1 VTGEE
6 ARSANRY
13 NQNFQGRFCGCGE
26 EYDPEQEKG
35 TMFQCVGLGTI
46 DSGGCGEDW
55 WHPECL
61 MGLPR
66 APHGVN
72 TSESANGTLETVKE
86 EGENGAESEEKPAEN
101 DLPPGFPDE
110 DDFDHLICHK
120 CTSAFPWIKQY
131 AGTPGFLPSVAA
143 TTSSDQKEMTTAVNA
158 DNNSDDSTVAS
169 VAADSVLE
177 CRKRKA
183 EEPENE
189 QESKRTKTE
198 ETLGSTATAVP
209 AKHTTLPTAS
219 SAPTNLFATED
230 FRESL
235 CRCAECF
242 PRLARH
248 PQLLEDEETYEPP
261 ISESGGEPA
270 DHASA
275 AGRSRGTGS
284 ILDRGEAAL
293 STMDRVKAIEGVMAY
308 NYVREKV
315 KTFLQPFAESGEA
328 VSAEDIKAYF
338 AKLRGDE
345 QAMKDAA
352 SGARESGSVQGDG
365 RREQGGY

>member
-1 VTGEE
+1 
-6 ARSANRY
+6 
-13 NQNFQGRFCGCGE
+13 
-26 EYDPEQEKG
+26 
-35 TMFQCVGLGTI
+35 
-46 DSGGCGEDW
+46 
-55 WHPECL
+55 

-66 APHGVN
+66 APHGGK
-72 TSESANGTLETVKE
+72 TSETVNGALETVKE
-86 EGENGAESEEKPAEN
+86 EGENGAEAEENPAEN

-120 CTSAFPWIKQY
+120 CTSAFPWIKHY

-143 TTSSDQKEMTTAVNA
+143 TSSADQSETKTAFVADDSSD
-158 DNNSDDSTVAS
+158 NSAVAS

-183 EEPENE
+183 EEPEGE
-189 QESKRTKTE
+189 QESKKTKTD
-198 ETLGSTATAVP
+198 ETLSSMANTAP
-209 AKHTTLPTAS
+209 AKHTTLPAAS
-219 SAPTNLFATED
+219 SNPINLFAMED
-230 FRESL
+230 FRESF

-242 PRLARH
+242 PQLAQH
-248 PQLLEDEETYEPP
+248 PQLLDEEETYEPP
-261 ISESGGEPA
+261 ISESDGQPG
-270 DHASA
+270 DQASA

-315 KTFLQPFAESGEA
+315 KTFLQPFAESGQA

-352 SGARESGSVQGDG
+352 SGARENGSVQGDG